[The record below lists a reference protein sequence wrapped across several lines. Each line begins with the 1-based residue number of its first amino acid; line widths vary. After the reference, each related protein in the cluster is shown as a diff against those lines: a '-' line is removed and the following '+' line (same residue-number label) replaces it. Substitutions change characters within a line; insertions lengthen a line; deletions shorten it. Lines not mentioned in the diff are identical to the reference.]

1 MSQAGSLLAGGS
13 SGGGGINTINGIS
26 PDGSGNFLL
35 TGSHGITITPIAN
48 GDNVSINNAITLGDL
63 SIILAGSSALTLQ
76 SGDLTISG
84 TGAGAGGNINLPTTT
99 ANVGT
104 IKVNGSPFIHAF
116 GTNNTFVGSNSGN
129 YTLASSN
136 NVGLGTASLRTL
148 GAGGNNTAL
157 GAATLSSLTNGSNNI
172 AIGNTSGNAYTTNES
187 NNILIGNAGVVAES
201 AVTRIGT
208 NGTQTKAFIAGI
220 DGVNVGN
227 VAKVVTESGDQLGT
241 ATITAGTNISVTAT
255 ANTITIAATH
265 EASFVWSV
273 ITVNQTAAVNNGY
286 ICNKAGTLSLL
297 LPAASV
303 VGDLLEVTGI
313 NTATG
318 WQITQ
323 AAGQQIF
330 FGTASTT
337 SGASGTITSTGI
349 RDSIRMVCVVANT
362 TWQILSCVG
371 NLTLV

>member
-1 MSQAGSLLAGGS
+1 MSQAGSLLTGGS

-116 GTNNTFVGSNSGN
+116 GTNNTFVGSNAGN
-129 YTLASSN
+129 YTLSSAN

-148 GAGGNNTAL
+148 GAGGNNTAI

-172 AIGNTSGNAYTTNES
+172 AIGNTAGNTYTTNES
-187 NNILIGNAGVVAES
+187 NNILIGSAGVVADS
-201 AVTRIGT
+201 ATTRIGT
-208 NGTQTKAFIAGI
+208 NGTQTKFFAAGI
-220 DGVNVGN
+220 DSVNVGSTAN
-227 VAKVVTESGDQLGT
+227 VVTEVGNQLGT
-241 ATITAGTNISVTAT
+241 AVITAGTGVSITT
-255 ANTITIAATH
+255 GANTITI
-265 EASFVWSV
+265 S
-273 ITVNQTAAVNNGY
+273 
-286 ICNKAGTLSLL
+286 
-297 LPAASV
+297 
-303 VGDLLEVTGI
+303 
-313 NTATG
+313 
-318 WQITQ
+318 
-323 AAGQQIF
+323 
-330 FGTASTT
+330 
-337 SGASGTITSTGI
+337 ASGTTTFNVTSVSSSPYVVAATDDFLAVNSSGGAIQINLPNAPATGRVYIIKDSTGSAFTHNI
-349 RDSIRMVCVVANT
+349 TVTTVGGSVNIDGATSYVMNT
-362 TWQILSCVG
+362 NYSAINVLFDGTAYEIW
-371 NLTLV
+371 